1 MNDVEN
7 GNNGININH
16 IGVFRDVIKKLVN
29 EGHST
34 KNIALV
40 LGVEEATLQQE
51 LQRGAQS
58 AKNLAYLRRYRYSSS
73 AMDKMRYKYYQAYYK
88 DVKNSSSNKIKD
100 KSRVIPPE
108 MHKAI
113 CGFLKDDLSLDEI
126 RAILCPT
133 PQEDRTEKM
142 LFILSRRPDIYPINS
157 DMYMPLLEK
166 FVTFVDGDADK
177 VVLFREAIIE
187 NLCQSGKCKEARSLI
202 NNQIANEKNTLDISL
217 KSRIVSKLNSIV
229 LRREIGSLMLK
240 KILCKESDKDDEE
253 FLEFIGERL
262 LQSHDVKEFIQKIS
276 LGRDYLGVTQIS
288 LADIYS
294 YKRVKA
300 TTEKVHL
307 PTLKI
312 QGSSSTRGAQTN
324 STKKSS
330 KTTVLDKYNASN
342 TEMDKIRM
350 GYFNLFNSQGKS
362 QGITPK
368 ESTQSNV
375 IDDDNMKEAISG
387 FLDFRRDVNE
397 IKPLVF
403 VQGFGRVTRDR
414 SRNMARVIGERADLY
429 PLNPNDCQQIIDRYL
444 KLVNGEKDKN
454 RIINVIN
461 MVSANLCRQKKYEDA
476 STIVSSHLIP
486 GRDLLP
492 EQKNFNRQVN
502 EVRAKILAK
511 RTEEEFLSKI
521 LNKVSDEDDKVFLQ
535 NIRKAIPS
543 GVKEEIVWNSIN
555 LGKDSSGTNTINLGQ
570 IYKSQ
575 RIME

>member
-1 MNDVEN
+1 MNEVDN
-7 GNNGININH
+7 LYNTDINH
-16 IGVFRDVIKKLVN
+16 IGVFRDVIIKLVN

-58 AKNLAYLRRYRYSSS
+58 AKDLAYLRRYRYSSS

-88 DVKNSSSNKIKD
+88 DVKNSNSNKIND

-113 CGFLKDDLSLDEI
+113 CGFLKDDLSIDEI

-142 LFILSRRPDIYPINS
+142 ISILSRRPDIYPINS

-187 NLCQSGKCKEARSLI
+187 NLCQSGKCKEARNLI

-217 KSRIVSKLNSIV
+217 KSSIISKLTAIVS
-229 LRREIGSLMLK
+229 RREIGSLVLT
-240 KILCKESDKDDEE
+240 KILHKESDMDDEE
-253 FLEFIGERL
+253 FLESIGKRL

-307 PTLKI
+307 PTIKI
-312 QGSSSTRGAQTN
+312 QRSANTGDALTN
-324 STKKSS
+324 STIKSS
-330 KTTVLDKYNASN
+330 KTTVQNKYNARN

-350 GYFNLFNSQGKS
+350 GYFNLFNSQGRS

-375 IDDDNMKEAISG
+375 IDDNMKKAIRG
-387 FLDFRRDVNE
+387 FLDFSRDVNE

-403 VQGFGRVTRDR
+403 VDGIGRVTRDR

-429 PLNPNDCQQIIDRYL
+429 PLNPEDCQQVIDRYL

-461 MVSANLCRQKKYEDA
+461 MIADNLCRQKKYEDA

-486 GRDLLP
+486 GRELLP
-492 EQKNFNRQVN
+492 EQKYFNIQVN

-511 RTEEEFLSKI
+511 RKEDEFLSKI

-535 NIRKAIPS
+535 NIRKEIPR
-543 GVKEEIVWNSIN
+543 GVKEEIVWNLIN

>member
-1 MNDVEN
+1 MNEVDN
-7 GNNGININH
+7 LYNTDINH
-16 IGVFRDVIKKLVN
+16 IGVFRDVIIKLVN

-58 AKNLAYLRRYRYSSS
+58 AKDLAYLRRYRYSSS

-88 DVKNSSSNKIKD
+88 DVKNSNSNKIKD

-113 CGFLKDDLSLDEI
+113 CGFLKDDLSIDEI

-142 LFILSRRPDIYPINS
+142 LSILSRRPDIYPINS
-157 DMYMPLLEK
+157 DMYMPFLEK
-166 FVTFVDGDADK
+166 FVTLVDGDADK

-187 NLCQSGKCKEARSLI
+187 NLCQSGKCKEARNLI

-229 LRREIGSLMLK
+229 LRREIGSLMLA

-253 FLEFIGERL
+253 FLESIGKRL

-307 PTLKI
+307 PTIKI
-312 QGSSSTRGAQTN
+312 QGSANTGNAQTN

-330 KTTVLDKYNASN
+330 KTTVQNKYNASN

-350 GYFNLFNSQGKS
+350 GYFNLFNSQGRS

-375 IDDDNMKEAISG
+375 IDDDMKEAIRG
-387 FLDFRRDVNE
+387 FLDFNTDVNE

-403 VQGFGRVTRDR
+403 VQGIGRVPRDR
-414 SRNMARVIGERADLY
+414 SRNMAKVIGERADLC
-429 PLNPNDCQQIIDRYL
+429 PLNPEDCQQIIDRYL

-461 MVSANLCRQKKYEDA
+461 MIAGNLCRQEKYEDA
-476 STIVSSHLIP
+476 STIVSSYLIP

-511 RTEEEFLSKI
+511 RKEEEFLSKI

-535 NIRKAIPS
+535 NIRKEIPR
-543 GVKEEIVWNSIN
+543 GVKEEVVWNLIN

>member
-16 IGVFRDVIKKLVN
+16 IGVFRDVIKELVN

-58 AKNLAYLRRYRYSSS
+58 AKDLAYLRRYRYSSS

-88 DVKNSSSNKIKD
+88 DVKNSNSNKIND

-113 CGFLKDDLSLDEI
+113 CGFLKDDLSIDEI

-229 LRREIGSLMLK
+229 LRREIGSLMLA
-240 KILCKESDKDDEE
+240 KILHKESDKDDEE
-253 FLEFIGERL
+253 FLESIGKRL

-307 PTLKI
+307 PTIKI
-312 QGSSSTRGAQTN
+312 QRSANTGDALTN
-324 STKKSS
+324 STIKSS
-330 KTTVLDKYNASN
+330 KTTVQNKYNARN

-350 GYFNLFNSQGKS
+350 GYFNLFNSQGRS

-375 IDDDNMKEAISG
+375 IDDNMKKAIRG
-387 FLDFRRDVNE
+387 FLDFNTDVNE

-403 VQGFGRVTRDR
+403 VQGIGRVPRDR
-414 SRNMARVIGERADLY
+414 SRNMAKVIGERADLY
-429 PLNPNDCQQIIDRYL
+429 PLNPEDCQQIIDRYL

-461 MVSANLCRQKKYEDA
+461 MIAGNLCRQEKYEDA
-476 STIVSSHLIP
+476 STIVSSYLIP

-492 EQKNFNRQVN
+492 EQQNFNRQVN

-511 RTEEEFLSKI
+511 RKEEEFLSKI